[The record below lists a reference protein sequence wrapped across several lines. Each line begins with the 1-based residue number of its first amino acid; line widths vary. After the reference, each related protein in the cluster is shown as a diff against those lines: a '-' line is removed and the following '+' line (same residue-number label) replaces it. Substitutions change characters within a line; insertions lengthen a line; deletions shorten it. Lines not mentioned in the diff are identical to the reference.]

1 VSFAGF
7 VERHARSIL
16 VIAFALAAAGAVA
29 ALSLPVGLFPQV
41 AFPRVV
47 IDLDAGS
54 RPADQTALL
63 VTRPVEEAIRTVPG
77 VQDVRSA
84 SSRGSAQ
91 ISVDFGWGRDMVTST
106 LLVDAAIAQILPALP
121 AGTAYNV
128 RRMDPTVFPI
138 ISYALLSDTISPVAL
153 RDLAQ
158 YQIVP
163 LLSSINGLARVNVQ
177 GGETAEVEVLAD
189 PHGLAA
195 YGLGMTDLADALAK
209 GNVLQAA
216 GQLEDNHK
224 LYLVMADRGIA
235 TTDAVGDVVVRS
247 DPAGIVRVR
256 DVATVQDGVVPQWI
270 RVVEDGKPAVLFN
283 VYEQPDGNAVQIARA
298 VQATLA
304 SFKLPAGV
312 RMVNWYD
319 QSELVTQSAGSVR
332 DAVLIGLVLAAVVLF
347 AFLRSWQVTLIAVL
361 VVPATLSVAILML
374 SVLGMSF
381 NIMTLGGIAA
391 AVGLLIDDVI
401 VMVEHIARRAG
412 APAAGNDGGGA
423 AVLPVAGNRA
433 SRAAVVPVPG
443 NRAGNAA
450 VLPAGR
456 EFLRPLTGS
465 SLATLIVFLPLSFL
479 SGVTGAFSRALAVTM
494 AASLAISYLMTAFVV
509 PVLARTI
516 VDFDR
521 WRDPA
526 AAGGGWLARGHG
538 RVLDG
543 LLARPWLFAFVLVP
557 LLALGWFAYNAVP
570 TGFMPAVDEGGFVM
584 DYYTPAGT
592 SLTETSREVAQI
604 DAMLTATPEVAT
616 FSRRLGTGLGGD
628 LGESYHGDYFV
639 RLKPDHARST
649 PTIMAAV
656 LAEVQ
661 AKVPGVAVELAQ
673 LMEDLIGDLTA
684 VPQPIEIKLYAT
696 DPSALIPQ
704 ANKVAAAIGK
714 IDGVVEVKS
723 GVKLAGDALDVR
735 IDPVRAGME
744 GVTPDDVS
752 RAVETALT
760 GVVTTQLPRTTKT
773 VGVRVRLPDA
783 LRLRQAELA
792 ELPVRAADGH
802 VFPLRR
808 VASLVPVTGQPE
820 ISRDNLQPMIAVTG
834 RIEGRGIGAAVA
846 DAQRLLDQPGMLG
859 AGVRYELG
867 GLYQQQQ
874 IAFAGLARVFAAALV
889 AEFILLLFLYERL
902 WLPVIIIACSL
913 LSTTAVFT
921 ALWLTGVAL
930 NITALMGMTMII
942 GIGTEMAIFYVS
954 EYTDLAHRME
964 PGRALREASHNRLR
978 PIAMTTLAAILTLLP
993 LALAIGQGSAI
1004 QQPLAISIIA
1014 GLLLQFPLVLLVM
1027 PVLIGFTLPREG

>member
-1 VSFAGF
+1 MNFAAF
-7 VERHARSIL
+7 IERHARSIIL
-16 VIAFALAAAGAVA
+16 VALALAIAGVVSAI
-29 ALSLPVGLFPQV
+29 SLPVGLFPQV

-47 IDLDAGS
+47 VDLDAGS

-77 VQDVRSA
+77 VIDVRSA
-84 SSRGSAQ
+84 SSRGTAQ

-106 LLVDAAIAQILPALP
+106 LLVDAAVSQILPNLP
-121 AGTAYNV
+121 SGTGYNV

-138 ISYALLSDTISPVAL
+138 ISYALLSDSTSPVTL
-153 RDLAQ
+153 HDLAQ

-163 LLSSINGLARVNVQ
+163 LLSAISGLARVSVQ

-189 PHGLAA
+189 PHRLAG
-195 YGLGMTDLADALAK
+195 YGLGMTDLSDALTKA
-209 GNVLQAA
+209 NVMQAV
-216 GQLEDNHK
+216 GQLQDNHK
-224 LYLVMADRGIA
+224 LYLVTADHSIGK
-235 TTDAVGDVVVRS
+235 TEAVGDVVVRS
-247 DPAGIVRVR
+247 DPAGVVRVR
-256 DVATVQDGVVPQWI
+256 DVATVQDGVVPQWV

-283 VYEQPDGNAVQIARA
+283 VYEQPDGNAVQIAGA
-298 VQATLA
+298 VQAKLA
-304 SFKLPAGV
+304 SFNLPPGV
-312 RMVNWYD
+312 RMVKWYD
-319 QSELVTQSAGSVR
+319 QSDLVTQSAGSVR
-332 DAVLIGLVLAAVVLF
+332 DAVLIGLVLAAIVLIL
-347 AFLRSWQVTLIAVL
+347 FLRSWRVTLIAVL
-361 VVPATLSVAILML
+361 VVPATLATAILVL
-374 SVLGMSF
+374 SLFGMSF

-412 APAAGNDGGGA
+412 VSVAGGGVAGGA
-423 AVLPVAGNRA
+423 AVLPA
-433 SRAAVVPVPG
+433 S
-443 NRAGNAA
+443 
-450 VLPAGR
+450 R

-479 SGVTGAFSRALAVTM
+479 SGVTGAFSQALSITM
-494 AASLAISYLMTAFVV
+494 AAALAISYLMTAFVV
-509 PVLARTI
+509 PVLARHL

-521 WRDPA
+521 WRDPG
-526 AAGGGWLARGHG
+526 AAGNGWLARQHG
-538 RVLDG
+538 TLLDG
-543 LLARPWLFAFVLVP
+543 LFRRPWLLVFALMP
-557 LLALGWFAYNAVP
+557 LLAIGWFAYGAVP
-570 TGFMPAVDEGGFVM
+570 TGFMPAVDEGGFIM

-592 SLTETSREVAQI
+592 SLTETSREVSEI
-604 DAMLTATPEVAT
+604 DAMLAANPEVAT

-639 RLKPDHARST
+639 RLKPNHAQST
-649 PTIMAAV
+649 PAVMAAV

-661 AKVPGVAVELAQ
+661 AKVPGVQIELAQ

-704 ANKVAAAIGK
+704 AEKVASAISN
-714 IDGVVEVKS
+714 ISGVVEVKS
-723 GVKLAGDALDVR
+723 GVKLAGDALDLR
-735 IDPVRAGME
+735 IDTVRAGIE
-744 GVTPDDVS
+744 GVTPDDIS
-752 RAVETALT
+752 RAVDAALT
-760 GVVTTQLPRTTKT
+760 GVIATQLPQATKT
-773 VGVRVRLPDA
+773 VGVRVHLPGA
-783 LRLRQAELA
+783 LQLRQTALA
-792 ELPVRAADGH
+792 NLPIRAADGH
-802 VFPLRR
+802 VFPLHR
-808 VASLVPVTGQPE
+808 VAGLVPVTGQPE
-820 ISRDNLQPMIAVTG
+820 VSRDNLQPMIAVTG
-834 RIEGRGIGAAVA
+834 RIEGRGIGAAVGDVQKA
-846 DAQRLLDQPGMLG
+846 LAQPGMLG
-859 AGVRYELG
+859 SGVRYELG

-902 WLPVIIIACSL
+902 WLPIIIIGCSL

-921 ALWLTGVAL
+921 ALWITGVDL

-954 EYTDLAHRME
+954 EYAELAHEME
-964 PGRALREASHNRLR
+964 PRRALREASRNRLR
-978 PIAMTTLAAILTLLP
+978 PITMTTLAAILTLMP

-1027 PVLIGFTLPREG
+1027 PVLIGFTLPATSEAK

>member
-1 VSFAGF
+1 MNFAAF
-7 VERHARSIL
+7 IERHARSIIL
-16 VIAFALAAAGAVA
+16 VALALAASGMVSAI
-29 ALSLPVGLFPQV
+29 SLPVGLFPQV

-47 IDLDAGS
+47 VDLDAGS

-63 VTRPVEEAIRTVPG
+63 VTRPIEEAIRTVPG
-77 VQDVRSA
+77 VIDVRSA
-84 SSRGSAQ
+84 SSRGTAQ
-91 ISVDFGWGRDMVTST
+91 ISVDFGWGRDMVSST
-106 LLVDAAIAQILPALP
+106 LLIDAAVSQILPNLP
-121 AGTAYNV
+121 PGTGYNV

-138 ISYALLSDTISPVAL
+138 ISYALLSDSTSPVTL
-153 RDLAQ
+153 HDLAQ

-163 LLSSINGLARVNVQ
+163 LLSSISGLARVSVQ
-177 GGETAEVEVLAD
+177 GGETAEVQVLAD
-189 PHGLAA
+189 PHLLAG
-195 YGLGMTDLADALAK
+195 YGLGMTDLSDALTKA
-209 GNVLQAA
+209 NVLQAV
-216 GQLEDNHK
+216 GQLQDNHK
-224 LYLVMADRGIA
+224 LYLVTADHSIGK
-235 TTDAVGDVVVRS
+235 TDAVGDVVVRS
-247 DPAGIVRVR
+247 DPVGVVRVR
-256 DVATVQDGVVPQWI
+256 DVATVQDGVVPQWV

-283 VYEQPDGNAVQIARA
+283 VYEQPDGNAVQIAGA
-298 VQATLA
+298 VQAKLG
-304 SFKLPAGV
+304 SFKLPPGV
-312 RMVNWYD
+312 RMVKWYD

-332 DAVLIGLVLAAVVLF
+332 DAVLIGLVLAAIVLIL
-347 AFLRSWQVTLIAVL
+347 FLRSWRVTLIAVL
-361 VVPATLSVAILML
+361 VVPATLATAILGL
-374 SVLGMSF
+374 SLFGMSF

-412 APAAGNDGGGA
+412 AEGAG
-423 AVLPVAGNRA
+423 
-433 SRAAVVPVPG
+433 S
-443 NRAGNAA
+443 AA
-450 VLPAGR
+450 VLPASR

-465 SLATLIVFLPLSFL
+465 SLATLIVFLPLGFL
-479 SGVTGAFSRALAVTM
+479 SGVTGAFSKALSITM
-494 AASLAISYLMTAFVV
+494 AAALAISYLMTAFVV
-509 PVLARTI
+509 PVLARHL

-521 WRDPA
+521 WRDPG
-526 AAGGGWLARGHG
+526 AAGGGWLARQHG
-538 RVLDG
+538 TLLDS
-543 LLARPWLFAFVLVP
+543 LFRRPWLFVFALVP
-557 LLALGWFAYNAVP
+557 LLAVGWFAYGAVP
-570 TGFMPAVDEGGFVM
+570 TGFMPAVDEGGFIM

-592 SLTETSREVAQI
+592 SLTESSREVGEI
-604 DAMLTATPEVAT
+604 DAMLAANPEVAT

-639 RLKPDHARST
+639 RLKPNHAQPT
-649 PTIMAAV
+649 PAVMAAV

-661 AKVPGVAVELAQ
+661 AKVPGVQIELAQ

-704 ANKVAAAIGK
+704 AEKVAAAISK

-723 GVKLAGDALDVR
+723 GVKLAGDALDLR
-735 IDPVRAGME
+735 IDAVRAGIE
-744 GVTPDDVS
+744 GVTPDDIS
-752 RAVETALT
+752 RSVDAALT
-760 GVVTTQLPRTTKT
+760 GVVATQLPQTTKT
-773 VGVRVRLPDA
+773 VGVRVRLPGA
-783 LRLRQAELA
+783 LQMRQAALA
-792 ELPVRAADGH
+792 DLPIRASDRH
-802 VFPLRR
+802 VFPLHR

-834 RIEGRGIGAAVA
+834 RIEGRGIGAAVGDVQKA
-846 DAQRLLDQPGMLG
+846 LAQPGMLG
-859 AGVRYELG
+859 SGVRYELG

-921 ALWLTGVAL
+921 ALWITGVDL

-954 EYTDLAHRME
+954 EYAELAHEME
-964 PGRALREASHNRLR
+964 PRRALREASRNRLR
-978 PIAMTTLAAILTLLP
+978 PITMTTLAAILTLMP

-1027 PVLIGFTLPREG
+1027 PVLIGFTLPASAEAK